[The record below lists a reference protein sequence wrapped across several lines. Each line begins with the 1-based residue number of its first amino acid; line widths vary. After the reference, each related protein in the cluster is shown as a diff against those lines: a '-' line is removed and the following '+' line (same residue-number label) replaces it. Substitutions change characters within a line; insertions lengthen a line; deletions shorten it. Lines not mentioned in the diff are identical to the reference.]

1 PAYTCDA
8 DATKTN
14 LPEVVAD
21 SFSEVTTIHEPT
33 ESPTPTVLNYS
44 HQHPNK
50 VRIAGE
56 DGPET
61 ILRSRSAEL
70 DAELQLQPSASNS
83 STLSVGTKAAYTAYY
98 PIWSDDWADACR
110 NQQADYHV
118 ELPPP
123 VILPAEMDDHDEYDF
138 PMPPMSTDGAV
149 GYYTRVP
156 ATR

>member
-1 PAYTCDA
+1 MNRPSPVSSSRRR
-8 DATKTN
+8 KTSMDSSSSSSGHSSS
-14 LPEVVAD
+14 LSQPE
-21 SFSEVTTIHEPT
+21 
-33 ESPTPTVLNYS
+33 TPTVLNYP
-44 HQHPNK
+44 HHHPNK

-123 VILPAEMDDHDEYDF
+123 VILPAEMDDHDEYNF
-138 PMPPMSTDGAV
+138 PMPPISTDGTV